1 VAEND
6 LDGVGRRSCAPGGQQ
21 ANAEEMLAELVR
33 LVEAS
38 QLAQERPAAP
48 ADSVSEPNQTGAEP
62 MQPLEA
68 RSLQSSV
75 AASSKPNETGA
86 VDVAPSRIPEYD
98 DSPSTDP
105 KGIDLAGRPSGAST
119 FKVSALV
126 LAAVAVIGAIFW
138 FERVESGP
146 PKATP
151 FIATA
156 LAPATAQPR
165 SSLTPATASEAGVTP
180 QRDIAQPAPDK
191 VVSPEEGPMGLNA
204 HVLLNNPPPSADL
217 GPTALGAA
225 QPTADAVAGKPLT
238 APVNTLPVTQPIAAT
253 PPVAPQSLDSKPAPT
268 VSLPP
273 NPTQI
278 ATPSPSAANSGVT
291 ASAVDAPLP
300 PVRPALKAATETVGV
315 AERSSRK
322 LDLPTKLSSKSAAH
336 VVVAKAEPSGSG
348 VPAETRS
355 EAPRHGAPANSEK
368 GTKTVTAAQAPAEP
382 QAAPSQQPGPAKQPN
397 PNPVVHAFS
406 NVVGALTGLIPFV
419 NH

>member
-6 LDGVGRRSCAPGGQQ
+6 LDGVGRRSCTPGSQQ

-38 QLAQERPAAP
+38 RLAQERPAAP
-48 ADSVSEPNQTGAEP
+48 AETVSEPNRTGAEP
-62 MQPLEA
+62 T
-68 RSLQSSV
+68 RSRQSSV

-86 VDVAPSRIPEYD
+86 VDVEPSRTPEYD
-98 DSPSTDP
+98 DSPSNDP
-105 KGIDLAGRPSGAST
+105 KGIDLAGRRSGAST

-146 PKATP
+146 PKAPP

-156 LAPATAQPR
+156 LGPATAQPR
-165 SSLTPATASEAGVTP
+165 SSSTPATSSEAGVTP
-180 QRDIAQPAPDK
+180 QRGIARPAEDK
-191 VVSPEEGPMGLNA
+191 VVSPEQGPMDLNA
-204 HVLLNNPPPSADL
+204 RVSLNNPPRSADL
-217 GPTALGAA
+217 GPTAIGVA
-225 QPTADAVAGKPLT
+225 QPPADAFVGKPLA
-238 APVNTLPVTQPIAAT
+238 APVNTQPIAAT
-253 PPVAPQSLDSKPAPT
+253 PPMAPQPLVSKPAPT
-268 VSLPP
+268 ASLPP

-278 ATPSPSAANSGVT
+278 ATPSPSATNSGVT

-300 PVRPALKAATETVGV
+300 PVRPAPKAAIETAGA
-315 AERSSRK
+315 AERPSHK
-322 LDLPTKLSSKSAAH
+322 LDLPTKLSSRSAAH
-336 VVVAKAEPSGSG
+336 VVIAKADPSGAG
-348 VPAETRS
+348 TPAETQS
-355 EAPRHGAPANSEK
+355 EASRHGASTNSEK
-368 GTKTVTAAQAPAEP
+368 GAKALTVAQAPPAP
-382 QAAPSQQPGPAKQPN
+382 QAAPSQQPAPANQPN